1 MEKLMEIM
9 KPIDE
14 RKEFKRYWDRRKQH
28 DWLMTADH
36 KDPGLIIE
44 RRIQNR
50 KDKMEK
56 MVRQLRKPDRDVLM
70 MTEDTREYDIK
81 VNDQVTQLKQILAK
95 DNIGMSDKILER
107 AFKFPSFKWEES
119 AFLGQV
125 QYPDPSQGLMINPFP
140 KEKKKT
146 KGRRV
151 RSLKK
156 KRKVSK

>member
-81 VNDQVTQLKQILAK
+81 VNDQVTQLK
-95 DNIGMSDKILER
+95 
-107 AFKFPSFKWEES
+107 
-119 AFLGQV
+119 
-125 QYPDPSQGLMINPFP
+125 
-140 KEKKKT
+140 
-146 KGRRV
+146 
-151 RSLKK
+151 
-156 KRKVSK
+156 